1 MSTAISARP
10 TSRAN
15 DQRPLHA
22 DDQEIQGDVDVE
34 ENQDAIKINSRQ
46 MPKIEINDTVNPS
59 DQIDL
64 DNGYVDNSIIGNSS
78 VDFGSS
84 YSTANILGSI
94 SNSVIYNSQLVDS
107 DASGSDI
114 TGSSVSNS
122 DITDSYIKDSSVK
135 ESILIENKVMDSQL
149 NNVAAQGS
157 LFFHTNIDGS
167 EAKSIDN
174 MAVIDGKQYPLESL
188 SPGYDN
194 LEAESRKTATDVV
207 VDKLNSY
214 KDKHPNESWSS
225 VVGNVFPPSS
235 EVNQSSPPSDGATPT
250 QETYSGIAAKA
261 NVPALVS
268 GLINKNVAKEFDG
281 DASSHRSGATLAR
294 KVEIGR
300 LSGSLLGNL
309 TSGGDS
315 ANAVQAAADI
325 VQNVAAIHRGSATSQ
340 KIAGVVANS
349 SNATAGAAKITSAFT
364 ASTGLTDP
372 NATPEQKAAASL
384 RLLDGV
390 NSVLGGTNGTIKT
403 LVGAPPPTGSQNNEV
418 PQNSTTIITAQPRTT
433 PQATPPSSPTLSR
446 TGSQESLN
454 AITQAPDNVPQ
465 VPRKVPVADTS
476 RPSPTLARETHAT
489 HTNHLVT
496 ADVHVDASPPSSP
509 TLSRTRS
516 QESLYFTPPSSP
528 TLSRTG
534 SQESLYFSTQ
544 GTPPSS
550 PTLSRTGSQESLYFS
565 TQGTPPSSPTLSRTG
580 SQGNAIQN
588 IPVTQQ
594 SNAPDSGLRSTLQ
607 KATPKIGYGLL
618 AAGGLIH
625 TANAGLA
632 IHTGIQKLQDNNPKN
647 DVAGGFEVANGSAGL
662 LALAGTAARPAAAA
676 TNLALSTAVQVAPRV
691 ASLANPALAQSAST
705 LARIAAPAV
714 ARLAPAI
721 VGTAAGAATVA
732 SGVASVAG
740 VVTTLG
746 LYIDALVNHP
756 EDLPRPPG
764 LKREG
769 GSQRHD
775 DTHRAVWWGTGK
787 FF

>member
-534 SQESLYFSTQ
+534 SQ
-544 GTPPSS
+544 
-550 PTLSRTGSQESLYFS
+550 
-565 TQGTPPSSPTLSRTG
+565 
-580 SQGNAIQN
+580 GNAIQN

-676 TNLALSTAVQVAPRV
+676 TNLALSTAVQVAPR
-691 ASLANPALAQSAST
+691 AAALANPALAQSAST

-714 ARLAPAI
+714 ARLAPAV
-721 VGTAAGAATVA
+721 VGAAAGAATVA

-775 DTHRAVWWGTGK
+775 NTHRAAWWGTGK
-787 FF
+787 L